1 MDIYHC
7 KKMKFERLSAG
18 GALKCNEKEGIIGA
32 LIKYHEKNC
41 VLATYHVL
49 KAQNCKLGDKIS

>member
-1 MDIYHC
+1 
-7 KKMKFERLSAG
+7 MKFERLSAG